1 MDIVFLLILL
11 AIFIIPTFLMSRRQ
25 RARMAEIQKLQDSVV
40 PGDRIVTTAGQ
51 HATVVATTA
60 ETVDLEIAPGMIST
74 FEKLA
79 VVRVLQKADAPIEAQ
94 EPTLFDQPEVDRH
107 DDDFDDR
114 ADGHPEN
121 R

>member
-1 MDIVFLLILL
+1 MDILLLIVLL
-11 AIFIIPTFLMSRRQ
+11 AIFIVPTFLMSRRQ
-25 RARMAEIQKLQDSVV
+25 RARMTEIQKLQDSVV

-51 HATVVATTA
+51 HATVISTTA

-79 VVRVLQKADAPIEAQ
+79 IVRVLSKANEPQVLD
-94 EPTLFDQPEVDRH
+94 EPTLFDQPEDDQPH
-107 DDDFDDR
+107 DGFDGR
-114 ADGHPEN
+114 TDGHPEN